1 MDGRMRSIKV
11 DLVVV
16 TCVFVLLLFA
26 QVDYGEGARIR
37 DPSQLRDR
45 IRCESLPSVDA
56 ERGVQLEVM

>member
-26 QVDYGEGARIR
+26 ISFSGLHGLSTISSDLRALDSETLGACKVF
-37 DPSQLRDR
+37 PT
-45 IRCESLPSVDA
+45 
-56 ERGVQLEVM
+56 